1 MSEQRRKAQTSAQS
15 EGARETHPSHALE
28 EKGKKIGED
37 LDNFRAHAF
46 NEAAQ

>member
-1 MSEQRRKAQTSAQS
+1 MKSHGGANPKGVANAVGVAARIVGNDIIRKIS
-15 EGARETHPSHALE
+15 
-28 EKGKKIGED
+28 ED